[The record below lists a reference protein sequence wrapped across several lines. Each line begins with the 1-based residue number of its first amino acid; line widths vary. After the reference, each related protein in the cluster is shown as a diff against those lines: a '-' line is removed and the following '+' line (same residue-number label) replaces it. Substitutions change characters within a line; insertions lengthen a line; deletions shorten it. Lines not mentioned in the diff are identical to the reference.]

1 MTTPEASSVE
11 AGARGA
17 THVADRV
24 VAKIAMQAAREALRA
39 SGPTAGPMRAN
50 ARAKVS
56 VSRQGKN
63 DLGQAHV
70 QVSVDL
76 DYPTR
81 IGSQC
86 AEVRRRVRERVENLA
101 GMSVRQVAVSVEGLH
116 GPQSSDGERV
126 R

>member
-1 MTTPEASSVE
+1 
-11 AGARGA
+11 
-17 THVADRV
+17 
-24 VAKIAMQAAREALRA
+24 MQAAREALRA
-39 SGPTAGPMRAN
+39 SSPTAGPVRAN
-50 ARAKVS
+50 ARAEVS
-56 VSRQGKN
+56 VSRQGNN

-86 AEVRRRVRERVENLA
+86 AEVHRRVRESVEYLA
-101 GMSVRQVAVSVEGLH
+101 GMSVRQVAVSVEHLH
-116 GPQSSDGERV
+116 GPQSSDVERV